1 MIDVL
6 FFSPP
11 WTISALPAIGIS
23 STIAISYW
31 FWVEECYRNN
41 KFYPYPIFDEA
52 GPQGRIFL
60 FAMSA
65 VTMSLGVF
73 TLQYAY
79 GLLNGS
85 DVPGKIKTKRTKK
98 TQ

>member
-1 MIDVL
+1 VLIIDVL

-11 WTISALPAIGIS
+11 WTIAALPAIGIS
-23 STIAISYW
+23 SSIAIGYW
-31 FWVEECYRNN
+31 FWVEECYKNN
-41 KFYPYPIFDEA
+41 GFYPYPIFDEA

-65 VTMSLGVF
+65 VTMSLGVWG
-73 TLQYAY
+73 LQFAY
-79 GLLNGS
+79 GILNGT
-85 DVPGKIKTKRTKK
+85 DVPGKIKAKK